1 MRAKTYKLLA
11 LFGMMVVLTVAN
23 AARTNNVLAQDTS
36 FAPLVTN
43 ASQCTVIVQPGQSI
57 QAAVV
62 PARSGAVICVR
73 AGVYS
78 EQVKLKAKN
87 TGVTLM
93 SYPGEKAIID
103 GRNQI
108 PAVTA
113 KNTTPP
119 LIMIDAVNVT
129 VEGFEV
135 RNSKARGVTIS
146 KSNVTVRNMVIR
158 DNQSMGLVVTVAG
171 SVPVRNVLVEN
182 NIVHNNLLRNAN
194 GTAGGSGLAFTQQVE
209 YSVARGN
216 VISHN
221 YGEGLVA
228 GRYTR
233 NLTFEDNTSYDN
245 RGANIYLVNTTNVT
259 VRRNFVF
266 CTNDPISWRGT
277 GGQYRPGPGLQVRDE
292 DFKSPPPPSTGQV
305 IVNNI
310 VVGCGVNFGVS
321 TQINGGG
328 LNNAVVANNTFV
340 NARSVSGDAANNV
353 EFDGRASFQNTRFTN
368 NLIVQTVPGTITR
381 IQYATGTPNLSS
393 FTVSNNL
400 YSKNPVN
407 GWPSSEAGRIVA
419 DPRLASLVLPM
430 MNALPTPANYILLA
444 GSPAVDRGANVA
456 HVTDDFFGTA
466 RNGALDIG
474 ADELGGSTT
483 FTILGDLLPLVE
495 SSN

>member
-57 QAAVV
+57 QSAVV

-87 TGVTLM
+87 TGITLM

-103 GRNQI
+103 GRNQV

-113 KNTTPP
+113 KNSTPP
-119 LIMIDAVNVT
+119 LILIDGENIVVD
-129 VEGFEV
+129 GFEV
-135 RNSKARGVTIS
+135 RNSAARGVTVS
-146 KSNVTVRNMVIR
+146 KSNVIVRNMFIH
-158 DNQSMGLVVTVAG
+158 DNKSNGLLISSATKTNI
-171 SVPVRNVLVEN
+171 RNVLVEN
-182 NIVHNNLLRNAN
+182 NIVHNNLLKN
-194 GTAGGSGLAFTQQVE
+194 AGGAAGGNALAFIQAESST
-209 YSVARGN
+209 ARGN
-216 VISHN
+216 VVSHN

-228 GRYTR
+228 GRYSR
-233 NLTFEDNTSYDN
+233 NIVLEDNTAYDN
-245 RGANIYLVNTTNVT
+245 RGANVYLINTINVT

-292 DFKSPPPPSTGQV
+292 DFKTPPPPSTGQV

-340 NARSVSGDAANNV
+340 NARSVSGEAANNV

-419 DPRLASLVLPM
+419 DPRLASVALPM
-430 MNALPTPANYILLA
+430 MNAMPTPANYILLA

-456 HVTDDFFGTA
+456 HVTEDFFGTA

-474 ADELGGSTT
+474 ADELGGSTAFGSNDT
-483 FTILGDLLPLVE
+483 LLPLL
-495 SSN
+495 NQGN